1 MIKTKI
7 LENGLKLIVDEMPAF
22 ESVAFNM
29 LVHTGSANED
39 KSNYGISHFIEH
51 MLFKGTK
58 NRSAFDISKTFDTL
72 GANVNAYTNFEE
84 TNFYVTSVAEN
95 TEKCVEVMADML
107 FNSTFE
113 KPLMENEKMVVIE
126 EIKMYDDDPVSKASA
141 ISNKAFYKGTPFE
154 RDIAGTIKNVKS
166 ITQKKIFDYLKKH
179 YVPQNIT
186 LSFAGKISFEDALN
200 LVEKYFMPYFINVG
214 VKTNNR
220 FEKTK
225 NVSFVKSY
233 KDNSQSI
240 VVISFPGL
248 YQTDKEIHIAKI
260 LNTALGVGMS
270 SILFQKV
277 RFEKALVYSISSSVF
292 SNTAGGDISIDFATS
307 TKNVVS
313 ALEAVKDVIK
323 NLLKN
328 GITKEQFLNAKANV
342 INSLKLA
349 FESTSAVAQFN
360 ASKFGKLSETVTK
373 EQYIKQVD
381 DVKFD
386 DIQNFIKTHFVDDF
400 YCVAVVGK
408 DRRTDFK
415 KHFSLN
421 D

>member
-1 MIKTKI
+1 M
-7 LENGLKLIVDEMPAF
+7 
-22 ESVAFNM
+22 
-29 LVHTGSANED
+29 
-39 KSNYGISHFIEH
+39 
-51 MLFKGTK
+51 
-58 NRSAFDISKTFDTL
+58 
-72 GANVNAYTNFEE
+72 
-84 TNFYVTSVAEN
+84 
-95 TEKCVEVMADML
+95 
-107 FNSTFE
+107 
-113 KPLMENEKMVVIE
+113 
-126 EIKMYDDDPVSKASA
+126 
-141 ISNKAFYKGTPFE
+141 
-154 RDIAGTIKNVKS
+154 
-166 ITQKKIFDYLKKH
+166 
-179 YVPQNIT
+179 
-186 LSFAGKISFEDALN
+186 
-200 LVEKYFMPYFINVG
+200 
-214 VKTNNR
+214 
-220 FEKTK
+220 
-225 NVSFVKSY
+225 
-233 KDNSQSI
+233 
-240 VVISFPGL
+240 
-248 YQTDKEIHIAKI
+248 
-260 LNTALGVGMS
+260 
-270 SILFQKV
+270 FQKV

-360 ASKFGKLSETVTK
+360 ASKFGKLSEIVTK

-400 YCVAVVGK
+400 YCVSVVGK